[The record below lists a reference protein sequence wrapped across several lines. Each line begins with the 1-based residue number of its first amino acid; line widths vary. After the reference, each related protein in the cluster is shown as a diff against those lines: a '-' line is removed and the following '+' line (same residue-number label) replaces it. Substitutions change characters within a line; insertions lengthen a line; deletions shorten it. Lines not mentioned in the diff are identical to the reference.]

1 MASSPF
7 RGSKKDAGR
16 GYRPPVPRIE
26 DEALCIR
33 HWDWSETSQTVSL
46 FGRGHGLIRGL
57 AKGARRERG
66 RFGGGFDL
74 FTRGEILALGKSDRS
89 LLTLTDW
96 TMLETFP
103 RLRRDLEAS
112 RAAFYLGDLLQRT
125 MPSQDPHPVSYD
137 AAVGALR
144 AIDSGTRPL
153 EAIALFQWR
162 LLVDIGYAPDL
173 SLPAGS
179 GPVLFDPGEGRF
191 ISIPVEGEP
200 SPERSWRVRRD
211 TVDWIGRLGEREV
224 PEDDRPSHI
233 EDRSEGSDGETVP
246 LEIVARAARLL
257 AVCLRELIGEEP
269 MSMRQFLPRLP
280 RT

>member
-1 MASSPF
+1 M
-7 RGSKKDAGR
+7 
-16 GYRPPVPRIE
+16 PRIE

-46 FGRGHGLIRGL
+46 FGRGQGLVRGL

-74 FTRGEILALGKSDRS
+74 FTRGEILAIGKSDRS

-125 MPSQDPHPVSYD
+125 MQAQDPHPASFD
-137 AAVGALR
+137 AALDALR
-144 AIDSGTRPL
+144 TMEAGAVPL
-153 EAIALFQWR
+153 EAIARFQWH

-173 SLPAGS
+173 QLPEGS
-179 GPVLFDPGEGRF
+179 GPVRFDPGEGRF
-191 ISIPVEGEP
+191 LEAGVDPP
-200 SPERSWRVRRD
+200 PDRSWRVRRD
-211 TVDWIGRLGEREV
+211 TVAWIATLGGEDPPPESPAPEV
-224 PEDDRPSHI
+224 A
-233 EDRSEGSDGETVP
+233 V
-246 LEIVARAARLL
+246 RAARLL

-280 RT
+280 RS

>member
-1 MASSPF
+1 M
-7 RGSKKDAGR
+7 
-16 GYRPPVPRIE
+16 PRID

-46 FGRGHGLIRGL
+46 FGRRHGLIRGL

-74 FTRGEILALGKSDRS
+74 FTRGEFLAIGKSDRT

-125 MPSQDPHPVSYD
+125 MPTQDPHPASFD
-137 AAVGALR
+137 AALEALR
-144 AIDSGTRPL
+144 SIEAGTRPL
-153 EAIALFQWR
+153 ESIARFQWR

-173 SLPAGS
+173 ALPPGS
-179 GPVLFDPGEGRF
+179 GPVLFDPAEGRF
-191 ISIPVEGEP
+191 RDLPDAEEP
-200 SPERSWRVRRD
+200 APERAWRVRRD
-211 TVDWIGRLGEREV
+211 TVAWLSRLGGPDGTE
-224 PEDDRPSHI
+224 PPGGEDTPPSP
-233 EDRSEGSDGETVP
+233 P
-246 LEIVARAARLL
+246 LEVVARATRLL

-280 RT
+280 RS

>member
-1 MASSPF
+1 M
-7 RGSKKDAGR
+7 
-16 GYRPPVPRIE
+16 PRID

-46 FGRGHGLIRGL
+46 FGRRHGLVRGL
-57 AKGARRERG
+57 AKGARRDRG

-74 FTRGEILALGKSDRS
+74 FTRGEFLAIGKSDRT

-103 RLRRDLEAS
+103 RLRSELEAS

-125 MPSQDPHPVSYD
+125 MPAQDPHPVSFD
-137 AAVGALR
+137 AALHALR
-144 AIDSGTRPL
+144 SIEDGVRPL
-153 EAIALFQWR
+153 EAIARFQWT

-173 SLPAGS
+173 SLPPGN

-191 ISIPVEGEP
+191 RCVPDDGEAV
-200 SPERSWRVRRD
+200 PERSWRVRRD
-211 TVDWIGRLGEREV
+211 TVAWIGGCE
-224 PEDDRPSHI
+224 
-233 EDRSEGSDGETVP
+233 EDREDESDPAP
-246 LEIVARAARLL
+246 LEVVSRAARLL
-257 AVCLRELIGEEP
+257 AVCLRELLGEEP

-280 RT
+280 RS

>member
-1 MASSPF
+1 
-7 RGSKKDAGR
+7 
-16 GYRPPVPRIE
+16 VPRID

-46 FGRGHGLIRGL
+46 FGRRHGLIRGL

-74 FTRGEILALGKSDRS
+74 FTRGEVLAIGKGDQS

-103 RLRRDLEAS
+103 RLRRELEAS

-125 MPSQDPHPVSYD
+125 MPAHDPHPVSFE
-137 AAVGALR
+137 AAIESLR
-144 AIDSGTRPL
+144 SIESGEPPL
-153 EAIALFQWR
+153 ESIARFQWR

-173 SLPAGS
+173 GLPPGS
-179 GPVLFDPGEGRF
+179 GPVLFDPGECRF
-191 ISIPVEGEP
+191 RDAAAEDGKVPT
-200 SPERSWRVRRD
+200 RSWRVRRD
-211 TVDWIGRLGEREV
+211 TVAWIETIGTVASAPPSGG
-224 PEDDRPSHI
+224 PESP
-233 EDRSEGSDGETVP
+233 P
-246 LEIVARAARLL
+246 LEVAARAARLL

-280 RT
+280 RS